1 MSPRNHLSSLP
12 RVGLAAAGFAG
23 GATASAWLVIPAQVT
38 ARPEATTAET
48 ITMAGTAP
56 AGCRPRLE
64 RCEQSLVL
72 IAGIFAVV
80 ALIGFLAWTAA
91 FWKLLGLLKT
101 QCQPPPPSRPTGHAP
116 ETGSPD
122 TPGQSL
128 PAPGQQSSDQTGST
142 MATTAPPA
150 AAALAAGS
158 PAAANQQAAPPPAE
172 NPASAPLDQ
181 HNPCHFLPDFLFHAD
196 FQNYYAAILATEA
209 DASRDAEL
217 LAGNL
222 AVLNAAVKASDRR
235 HYHDS
240 MLETA
245 LRGIGTCLANLNRK
259 PNPDLP
265 IGDLLSWE
273 KQIQTF
279 LSTTTEY
286 GLRTPMSG
294 EKVDN
299 DWMSAPPRVIT
310 VRGVDCWAIYKR
322 NDIVCK
328 ALVH

>member
-1 MSPRNHLSSLP
+1 MSRSNHLSSLP

-48 ITMAGTAP
+48 ITTAGTAP
-56 AGCRPRLE
+56 ADCRLCPE
-64 RCEQSLVL
+64 NCEQSLVL
-72 IAGIFAVV
+72 VAILFAVV
-80 ALIGFLAWTAA
+80 ALVGVLAWTAA

-116 ETGSPD
+116 EAGSPD
-122 TPGQSL
+122 TPSLSL
-128 PAPGQQSSDQTGST
+128 PAPGQPGST
-142 MATTAPPA
+142 KAPTATPDG
-150 AAALAAGS
+150 AALADGS
-158 PAAANQQAAPPPAE
+158 LNAAAANQEAAPGPVG
-172 NPASAPLDQ
+172 NPASAPPDQ
-181 HNPCHFLPDFLFHAD
+181 RNHCHFLPDFLFHAD
-196 FQNYYAAILATEA
+196 FQNYYAAIFTAEA

-222 AVLNAAVKASDRR
+222 AVLNAAVKASERR

-245 LRGIGTCLANLNRK
+245 LRGIGTCLANLSRR

-265 IGDLLSWE
+265 VGDLLTWE
-273 KQIQTF
+273 KQIQNF

-299 DWMSAPPRVIT
+299 DWMSAPPRAIT
-310 VRGVDCWAIYKR
+310 VSGVDCWAIYKR
-322 NDIVCK
+322 NDVVCK